1 MLATAKLFNAPSV
14 KVSKK
19 PEPRL
24 FSDFVKGVKKNQ
36 VQEVIVQPNTSL
48 VYYLD
53 EDGPSVTNY
62 VGSNPFW
69 ETLMES
75 DADVQ
80 LDLSNSMNFADI
92 VSVGFTLLFSIALFR
107 MFFGGMGSG
116 PPNPFGMNEKQMEV
130 ESEITTRF
138 DDVQGIDN
146 AKGELQE
153 IVGFLRDPTQ
163 YIVSGAKIPKGAL
176 LAGKPGTGKTLLARA
191 IAGESSVPF
200 IQCSGSSFVEMFVG
214 VGAKRVRDVFEMARE
229 NQPCI
234 VFIDE
239 IDAIGKKRSMNGFA
253 ANDEREQTIN
263 QLLTEMDGFDNE
275 SQIVVIAATNRL
287 DILDEALLRP
297 GRFDRKIQVSL
308 PDVHGRE
315 KILGVHTRDK
325 KLDKDVSLKNIAK
338 QTTGFSGA
346 DLANLMNECAIRAVR
361 NGTDGVITSEIVED
375 IYQRLVVGAKGS
387 RSVSGPRK
395 ERVAYHEAGHAII
408 GVLMPEYDEVR
419 KVSIIPR
426 GDAGGVTFFQPAND
440 EIGMYTKEYLLS
452 QIKVA
457 LGGHAA
463 EEIVYGKDRV
473 TTGASS
479 DFQQTYKI
487 AREMVMAY
495 GMGKTLGKVN
505 VDPNTLS
512 SDMSNRIDVEVVC
525 LVEECYKEVLNLLKM
540 YRVKLEHLKDILV
553 EEEIVDGSVV
563 YGMIASCDL
572 KKIFVTS
579 KMRNVKLTNNAE
591 NFISYEKFKA
601 GDVAVYIKRNNQ
613 YLTIKTLLKLQDRY
627 MFGNMGNFNINQA
640 EISNSIS
647 KLSNMNKDTLLL
659 HKNPFDRQRLYRK
672 DIELVKFISS
682 VGKMSLNKRGMVKI
696 GKRKCEG
703 YKKADLVKVAKE
715 ENVPLTKTG
724 GKKKT
729 IKDLCADMKVKLSLS
744 KNRNILVKDTREKL
758 KKIKIKESN
767 KIKLKSRMS
776 NGEDPKKILKIARQ
790 LAKLQ

>member
-24 FSDFVKGVKKNQ
+24 FSDFAKGVKKNQ

-214 VGAKRVRDVFEMARE
+214 VGAKRVRDIFEIARK

-239 IDAIGKKRSMNGFA
+239 IDAIGKKRSANGFA

-263 QLLTEMDGFDNE
+263 QLLTEMDGFDND
-275 SQIVVIAATNRL
+275 SQIVVIAATNRS
-287 DILDEALLRP
+287 DILDDALLRP

-315 KILGVHTRDK
+315 KILQVHSK
-325 KLDKDVSLKNIAK
+325 NKNLAPDVDLMNVAR

-346 DLANLMNECAIRAVR
+346 DLENLMNECAIRSVKE
-361 NGTDGVITSEIVED
+361 GTNIITPSIIED
-375 IYQRLVVGAKGS
+375 VYQRVVVGAKGGRPMS
-387 RSVSGPRK
+387 DERK
-395 ERVAYHEAGHAII
+395 RRVAYHEAGHAII
-408 GVLMPEYDEVR
+408 GVLMPTYDEVR

-426 GDAGGVTFFQPAND
+426 GDAGGVTFFQPATD
-440 EIGMYTKEYLLS
+440 DRGMYTKEYLLS

-463 EEIVYGKDRV
+463 EELMYGKDNV
-473 TTGASS
+473 TTGATS
-479 DFQQTYKI
+479 DFSQVYAI
-487 AREMVMAY
+487 AREMVVNY
-495 GMGKTLGKVN
+495 GMSEAIGKIN
-505 VDPNTLS
+505 VQDGSLS
-512 SDMSNRIDVEVVC
+512 QQTAYLVDLEVHRISD
-525 LVEECYKEVLNLLKM
+525 ECYVDVMELLSKHKEE
-540 YRVKLEHLKDILV
+540 LEELKDILIRD
-553 EEEIVDGSVV
+553 EIIDGKVV
-563 YGMIASCDL
+563 YDMI
-572 KKIFVTS
+572 
-579 KMRNVKLTNNAE
+579 KM
-591 NFISYEKFKA
+591 
-601 GDVAVYIKRNNQ
+601 
-613 YLTIKTLLKLQDRY
+613 
-627 MFGNMGNFNINQA
+627 
-640 EISNSIS
+640 
-647 KLSNMNKDTLLL
+647 
-659 HKNPFDRQRLYRK
+659 
-672 DIELVKFISS
+672 
-682 VGKMSLNKRGMVKI
+682 
-696 GKRKCEG
+696 
-703 YKKADLVKVAKE
+703 
-715 ENVPLTKTG
+715 
-724 GKKKT
+724 
-729 IKDLCADMKVKLSLS
+729 
-744 KNRNILVKDTREKL
+744 
-758 KKIKIKESN
+758 
-767 KIKLKSRMS
+767 
-776 NGEDPKKILKIARQ
+776 
-790 LAKLQ
+790 